1 MCWPTTD
8 ARGGSLYAALS
19 LLASAPVPAQGPV
32 EPAAAIERWLAS
44 EHTSESL
51 MTATVE
57 AVCDAPDG
65 LKVLGKKLQ
74 ALQVTP
80 GEPRSKGLRSLMP
93 KVALEHLRRT
103 YKSGMTYAGQYGGL
117 ASLEPWIGPFLFGLL
132 LDTPEWYPLTFR
144 VRLVPAIRDLQQQL
158 PDAARVAGI
167 TRLVEDEREATD
179 LRRALAAAL
188 WQWGRP
194 RHAVEFIRE
203 LQLATTE
210 GDGEDRVN
218 ATLLLA
224 DYFNLLREYRRA
236 AAAHRAAQAL
246 ARGAG
251 VELLPV
257 AWYSAACVHAL
268 NGDQERGLEALRR
281 CAEMHASPHLDKS
294 RRLERKLFEQDPE
307 IASLR
312 ADPSFGELLELA
324 FGERDDED
332 GEGGR

>member
-1 MCWPTTD
+1 
-8 ARGGSLYAALS
+8 
-19 LLASAPVPAQGPV
+19 
-32 EPAAAIERWLAS
+32 
-44 EHTSESL
+44 
-51 MTATVE
+51 
-57 AVCDAPDG
+57 
-65 LKVLGKKLQ
+65 
-74 ALQVTP
+74 QVTP

-158 PDAARVAGI
+158 PDAVRVAGI

-188 WQWGRP
+188 WQWGKP
-194 RHAVEFIRE
+194 RHAEEFIRE
-203 LQLATTE
+203 LQLVTTE

-246 ARGAG
+246 ARGAD

>member
-19 LLASAPVPAQGPV
+19 LLALAPVPAQGPV
-32 EPAAAIERWLAS
+32 EPAAAIERWLTS

-117 ASLEPWIGPFLFGLL
+117 ASLQPWIGPFLFGLL
-132 LDTPEWYPLTFR
+132 LGTPEWYPLTFR

-167 TRLVEDEREATD
+167 TRLVEDERVPGMRD
-179 LRRALAAAL
+179 HALKAL
-188 WQWGRP
+188 EMVRICGRP
-194 RHAVEFIRE
+194 VVHI
-203 LQLATTE
+203 
-210 GDGEDRVN
+210 
-218 ATLLLA
+218 
-224 DYFNLLREYRRA
+224 
-236 AAAHRAAQAL
+236 
-246 ARGAG
+246 
-251 VELLPV
+251 LPDC
-257 AWYSAACVHAL
+257 SAACTIL
-268 NGDQERGLEALRR
+268 
-281 CAEMHASPHLDKS
+281 ASRS
-294 RRLERKLFEQDPE
+294 NAG
-307 IASLR
+307 IAQRIPLVLT
-312 ADPSFGELLELA
+312 AD
-324 FGERDDED
+324 
-332 GEGGR
+332 